1 MTESTRVD
9 LATWVRE
16 VIADLLADP
25 KVNTLQNAAQE
36 RAWEDPL
43 VGFALG
49 DDPVWT
55 QFKDVVGSFH
65 WLPEE
70 IFCQSF
76 PDLDA
81 SAQDL
86 TVVSWVLPQTEQVK
100 AHNRLQTLYPAEL
113 WARSRVF
120 GEETNNTLRRRV
132 AETLTESGFPA
143 TAPILSPNF
152 ESRKGGPFV
161 YSSTWSERHAAYAA
175 GLGTFGLCD
184 GLITSRGK
192 AMRVGSVVARISI
205 PATPRPYADHH
216 AYCLFYTHGTC
227 GKCIERCPVAAVS
240 KQGHDKVRCGK
251 HLGRTRTFVQEHYG
265 FEGYGCGLCQTGVPC
280 ESKIPTPQDV

>member
-1 MTESTRVD
+1 MTEPYRAD
-9 LATWVRE
+9 PEIWVLQT
-16 VIADLLADP
+16 IADLLADP
-25 KVNTLQNAAQE
+25 AVNTLELPAQE
-36 RAWEDPL
+36 PAWSDPL
-43 VGFALG
+43 VGFARG
-49 DDPVWT
+49 DDSIWT
-55 QFKDVVGSFH
+55 QYKDVVGAFH

-70 IFCQSF
+70 IFKQTF
-76 PDLDA
+76 PDHDA
-81 SAQDL
+81 SAEDL
-86 TVVSWVLPQTEQVK
+86 TVIGWVLPQTEPVK
-100 AHNRLQTLYPAEL
+100 ADNRLETHYPAER
-113 WARSRVF
+113 WARSRIF
-120 GEETNNTLRRRV
+120 GEKVNNVLRRQV
-132 AETLTESGFPA
+132 AETLTEHGYPA
-143 TAPILSPNF
+143 IAPMLSPSF
-152 ESRKGGPFV
+152 ESKKGGPFV
-161 YSSTWSERHAAYAA
+161 FSSTWSERHAAYAA

-184 GLITSRGK
+184 GLITPLGK
-192 AMRVGSVVARISI
+192 AIRVGSVVARISI